1 VENSQFE
8 AVVIG
13 GGPAGSA
20 AAFALA
26 SNGIRTC
33 VIDRSHFP
41 RDKLCGGLLTLRSK
55 KVFEKAFEG
64 TWDEAIDGISNG
76 ISVFYRGESIAD
88 VVGYSAFFSTQRAKF
103 DNFLLQ
109 LAQEKGASLLLNRA
123 AKQIDFHQKSVA
135 LSDGSV
141 VKFDYL
147 VGADGVKSVV
157 ARELFGRSFNPSRIG
172 FGLELNVARAEVP
185 KFPNVPEIHLGAAS
199 WGYGWV
205 FPKGEEAV
213 LGVAGLHRKNPDL
226 MDRFHHFLR
235 SRCGHVPLGR
245 IRGHFLPYGDFR
257 SVPGTSDVLLAG
269 DAAGLVDSLSGEGI
283 AFAMQSGNAAGLS
296 IVDHIHKGVS
306 GNLLHAYLSPY
317 REITRLIKLSNRYR
331 ALVFLP
337 LLQGAF
343 AKTLVGA
350 EAIQRGYLDIFADE
364 IGYEHMP
371 TLIAKQFYQG
381 CLKPRRYRGSDIRK
395 SASE

>member
-1 VENSQFE
+1 MENSQFE

-33 VIDRSHFP
+33 VIDRSQFP

-55 KVFEKAFEG
+55 KIFEKAFEG
-64 TWDEAIDGISNG
+64 TWDGAIDGISNG

-88 VVGYSAFFSTQRAKF
+88 VVGYSTFFSTRRAEF

-109 LAQEKGASLLLNRA
+109 LAREKGASLLLNRT
-123 AKQIDFHQKSVA
+123 AKQIDFHQKRVS
-135 LSDGSV
+135 LSDGSM

-147 VGADGVKSVV
+147 VGADGVNSIV
-157 ARELFGRSFNPSRIG
+157 ARELFGKSFDPGTIG
-172 FGLELNVARAEVP
+172 FGLEVNVARAEVP
-185 KFPNVPEIHLGAAS
+185 KFPSVPEIHLGAAS

-205 FPKGEEAV
+205 FPKGEEAI
-213 LGVAGLHRKNPDL
+213 LGVAGLHGKNPDL
-226 MDRFHHFLR
+226 MDHFHRFLR
-235 SRCGHVPLGR
+235 SRCGHVPPGR

-257 SVPGTSDVLLAG
+257 RVPGASDVLLAG

-296 IVDHIHKGVS
+296 IVDRILKGVP
-306 GNLLHAYLSPY
+306 GNPLDSYLSPY
-317 REITRLIKLSNRYR
+317 KEITRLIKISNRYR

-337 LLQGAF
+337 ILQGVF
-343 AKTLVGA
+343 ARTLVGA

-371 TLIAKQFYQG
+371 RLIAKQFYQA
-381 CLKPRRYRGSDIRK
+381 CLRQLRFRGSDIRK
-395 SASE
+395 AASE